1 MDSNLENVL
10 IKTALK
16 SNMNNKYACAI
27 ILRNKILSV
36 GFNSYKPHNSN
47 SIIYECN
54 KHSIHAE
61 KDAIMKIKNKTIL
74 KNCKIYIIKI
84 KDNYIEKGIP
94 CPMCY
99 NLLHK
104 YNIYKIF

>member
-1 MDSNLENVL
+1 MNITLENLL
-10 IKTALK
+10 INTALK

-27 ILRNKILSV
+27 VLRNKVISI
-36 GFNSYKPHNSN
+36 GYNHYKPHNTNN
-47 SIIYECN
+47 SIYESN

-61 KDAIMKIKNKTIL
+61 KDAIRQVKNKNIL
-74 KNCKIYIIKI
+74 KECKIYIIKI

-104 YNIYKIF
+104 YNINKIN